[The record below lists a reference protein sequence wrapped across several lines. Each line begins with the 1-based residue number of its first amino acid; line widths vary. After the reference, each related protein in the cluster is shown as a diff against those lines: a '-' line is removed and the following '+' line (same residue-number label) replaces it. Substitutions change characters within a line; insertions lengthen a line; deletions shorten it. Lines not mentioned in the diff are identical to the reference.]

1 MLNKGS
7 ELNGGVCYLNSVV
20 KIHSWVFCFVVVE
33 GRCAILWHQSK
44 RTVMKFIINL
54 FTILF
59 CTGAVFAQQTISGK
73 VTDAKKNPIEGAN
86 IYLEGTYDGASS
98 DANGNFSFETT
109 EEGLQTLVIS
119 MLSYEPHYE
128 AGDVSFFKEI
138 NITLVESVNSLSGVT
153 LTAGTFEAGDN
164 SKVSVLKPL
173 DIVTTAGAAGDFVAA
188 LQTLPGTTTV
198 NEDGRLFVRG
208 GTANETQV
216 FIDGLRVFQPFNATA
231 NNTPTRGRF
240 SPFLFKGISFS
251 TGGYSA
257 EYGQALSSVLLLNTT
272 DVPLQ
277 EKTDIS
283 IMSVGG
289 GLGHTEI
296 WGDQS
301 LSINTSYVN
310 LAPYE
315 ALIPSTQGVNWKSPY
330 ESIAGEGVFRS
341 KGEKSMFKLYTGFNH
356 ANLDIEQEDINFDD
370 FVRFR
375 LKNNNLYFNTSY
387 KYYFKNDWSLTSG
400 ASIAWDTND
409 IGIEADRVDSKETS
423 SHIKF
428 KARKNFSNRYDLSF
442 GAEYFNTNY
451 NETYTDLNNDSFFS
465 GYNDGLWAAF
475 AESDIFLSNK
485 FAMKLGL
492 RATQSSL
499 LDEFNLSPRIS
510 LAYKPGK
517 DGQFSLAYGDFYQR
531 PLTEVVKFDQN
542 VQMEKATHYILNYQ
556 YIKNGKTFRTELY
569 YKDYD
574 QLVKFD
580 TNLPQ
585 FNSNYSNTGN
595 GYAQGVDVFWRDS
608 KSIENLDYWA
618 SYSYLDTER
627 DYRNFPERATPNFA
641 PKHNFSLVTKYWV
654 DKLRSQVGLS
664 YSYGSGRPYNNPN
677 TPGFLQEKTRSYNN
691 LSFNWAYLI
700 DQQKILYFSVSNLL
714 GINNISNY
722 QYADTPNMD
731 GVYNRRAITP
741 PADSFF
747 FVGFFWTISKDRKSN
762 QLDNL

>member
-1 MLNKGS
+1 MK
-7 ELNGGVCYLNSVV
+7 
-20 KIHSWVFCFVVVE
+20 
-33 GRCAILWHQSK
+33 
-44 RTVMKFIINL
+44 TVINIIT
-54 FTILF
+54 FLF
-59 CTGAVFAQQTISGK
+59 CTGAIFSQRTISGK
-73 VTDAKKNPIEGAN
+73 ITDAKNNPIEGAN

-98 DANGNFSFETT
+98 DINGNFSFETS
-109 EEGLQTLVIS
+109 EEGTQTLVVS
-119 MLSYEPHYE
+119 MLSFEPHYE
-128 AGDVSFFKEI
+128 VGDVSYFENLHIK
-138 NITLVESVNSLSGVT
+138 LMESVNSLSGVT
-153 LTAGTFEAGDN
+153 LTAGTFEAGNN
-164 SKVSVLKPL
+164 SKASVLKPL
-173 DIVTTAGAAGDFVAA
+173 DIVTTAGATGDFVAA

-208 GTANETQV
+208 GTAGETQV

-289 GLGHTEI
+289 GLGHTKI

-301 LSINTSYVN
+301 LSINTSYMN

-315 ALIPSTQGVNWKSPY
+315 ALIPSTQGVRWKSPY
-330 ESIAGEGVFRS
+330 ESISGEAVFRS

-356 ANLDIEQEDINFDD
+356 SNLDIEQEDINFDD
-370 FVRFR
+370 FVRFG
-375 LKNNNLYFNTSY
+375 LKNNNLYFNSSY
-387 KYYFKNDWSLTSG
+387 KYYFGNDWSLTSG

-409 IGIEADRVDSKETS
+409 IGINEANVDSKETS
-423 SHIKF
+423 SHLKV

-442 GAEYFNTNY
+442 GAEYFHTHY
-451 NETYTDLNNDSFFS
+451 DETYTDVNVDEFAN
-465 GYNDGLWAAF
+465 GYTDGLWAGF
-475 AESDIFLSNK
+475 AESDIYLSNK

-492 RATQSSL
+492 RGTHSSL
-499 LDEFNLSPRIS
+499 LDEFKLSPRLS
-510 LAYKPGK
+510 LAYKMGEN
-517 DGQFSLAYGDFYQR
+517 GQFSLAYGDFYQR
-531 PLTEVVKFDQN
+531 PISDVIKFDERLS
-542 VQMEKATHYILNYQ
+542 MEKASHYILNYQ
-556 YIKNGKTFRTELY
+556 YINNGKTFRTEVY

-574 QLVKFD
+574 RLIKYD
-580 TNLPQ
+580 SEMPQ
-585 FNSNYSNTGN
+585 FNSEYSNSGN
-595 GYAQGVDVFWRDS
+595 GYAQGIDVFWRDS
-608 KSIENLDYWA
+608 KSIENLDYWF
-618 SYSYLDTER
+618 SYSYLNTER
-627 DYRNFPERATPNFA
+627 DYQNFPERATPNFA
-641 PKHNFSLVTKYWV
+641 PKHNASLVTKYWV

-664 YSYGSGRPYNNPN
+664 YSYGSGRPYHNPNNP
-677 TPGFLQEKTRSYNN
+677 GFMQEKTKSYNN

-714 GINNISNY
+714 SLNNVSNY
-722 QYADTPNMD
+722 QYSNSPDVG

-747 FVGFFWTISKDRKSN
+747 FVGFFWTISTDGKSN

>member
-1 MLNKGS
+1 
-7 ELNGGVCYLNSVV
+7 
-20 KIHSWVFCFVVVE
+20 
-33 GRCAILWHQSK
+33 
-44 RTVMKFIINL
+44 MKTLINL
-54 FTILF
+54 TLLLFTVG
-59 CTGAVFAQQTISGK
+59 TGIAQQTITGK
-73 VTDAKKNPIEGAN
+73 VTDNKNNPIEGAN

-98 DANGNFSFETT
+98 DVNGHFSFETMEQGT
-109 EEGLQTLVIS
+109 QTLVVS
-119 MLSYEPHYE
+119 MLSFEPHYE
-128 AGDVSFFKEI
+128 AGDVSFFKDLH
-138 NITLVESVNSLSGVT
+138 ITLVESINSLSGVT

-164 SKVSVLKPL
+164 SKASVLKPL

-208 GTANETQV
+208 GTADETQV

-283 IMSVGG
+283 IMSVGA

-301 LSINTSYVN
+301 LSINTSYMN

-315 ALIPSTQGVNWKSPY
+315 ALIPSTQGVRWKSPY
-330 ESIAGEGVFRS
+330 ESVSGEAVFRS
-341 KGEKSMFKLYTGFNH
+341 KGDRSMFKLYTGFNH
-356 ANLDIEQEDINFDD
+356 SNLDIEQEDINFDD
-370 FVRFR
+370 YVRFGLR
-375 LKNNNLYFNTSY
+375 NNNLYFNSSY
-387 KYYFKNDWSLTSG
+387 KYFFENDWSLTSG
-400 ASIAWDTND
+400 ASIAWDSNKL
-409 IGIEADRVDSKETS
+409 GIQEDGVDANETS
-423 SHIKF
+423 SHIKV
-428 KARKNFSNRYDLSF
+428 KAHKNFSNRYNLSF

-451 NETYTDLNNDSFFS
+451 DETYYDAEANEYSS
-465 GYNDGLWAAF
+465 GFDDGLWAAY
-475 AESDIFLSNK
+475 AETDIFLSNK
-485 FAMKLGL
+485 FAAKIGV
-492 RATQSSL
+492 RGTYSSL
-499 LDEFNLSPRIS
+499 LDGFELSPRIS
-510 LAYKPGK
+510 LAYKPGE

-531 PLTEVVKFDQN
+531 PLSEVIKFEEN
-542 VQMEKATHYILNYQ
+542 LKMEKSSHYILNYQ
-556 YIKNGKTFRTELY
+556 YIKNGKTLRTELY
-569 YKDYD
+569 FKDYD
-574 QLVKFD
+574 RLVKYD
-580 TNLPQ
+580 TDMPQ
-585 FNSNYSNTGN
+585 FNSDFANTGS
-595 GYAQGVDVFWRDS
+595 GYAKGVDIFWRDS
-608 KSIENLDYWA
+608 KSIENLDYWF

-627 DYRNFPERATPNFA
+627 DYRNFPQRATPNFA
-641 PKHNFSLVTKYWV
+641 PKHNASLVTKYWV

-664 YSYGSGRPYNNPN
+664 YSYGSGRPYNDPN
-677 TPGFLQEKTRSYNN
+677 ASGFLQKKTKSYNN

-714 GINNISNY
+714 SINNVSNY
-722 QYADTPNMD
+722 RYANTPNVN
-731 GVYNRRAITP
+731 GVYDRRAITP

-747 FVGFFWTISKDRKSN
+747 FVGFFWTISTDKKSN